1 MIVPSIDLMDGRA
14 VQLVQG
20 RRKVLDAGDPRPIA
34 ERFARV
40 GEIAVVDLDAAL
52 GRGSNAAVME
62 ELCRL
67 APCRVGGGI
76 RDRDTA
82 LEWLD
87 RGAAKVVL
95 GTAAVPEVLAALPRE
110 RMVAAL
116 DAWEGEV
123 VVKGWT
129 ERTGRTV
136 YDGMREL
143 RGLVGGFL
151 VTFVEGEGRE
161 SGFPRDEVSRLAD
174 AAGDARL
181 TVAGGI
187 TTAEEVGWL
196 DGAGAD
202 AQVGMALYRGTL
214 GLAEAFTAPLTSE
227 RADGLWPTVV
237 ADERGSTLGLAW
249 SSLESVRVAID
260 EGRGVY
266 HSRSRGLW
274 RKGSTSGA
282 TQRLV
287 DIEADCDRDALRFTV
302 RQSGAGFCHLDEW
315 TCFGPAR
322 GLTALART
330 IADRRRNPVPGS
342 LTARLLSDDAFLR
355 GKLIEEAG
363 ELGEAVGELG
373 EGVGNPG
380 EAAGGAGE
388 AAGDAAEAAAA
399 HRVVEEAADL
409 MYFLTVALERAGVGM
424 ADVERELDRR
434 SRVVSRR
441 AASAPKGAGVPGD
454 GRGAAAA
461 KRVDPAAGSRVRLR
475 RVAAA
480 DVGRRRQ
487 PAVPSEIMGPAIE
500 IIEAVRER
508 GEEAVREFARRWDGL
523 EAGGA
528 LVRTPGEMEAALTSL
543 PRAHRE
549 VLERAAGRIEHFA
562 RAQLESAA
570 PVDVAV
576 EGGRAGDRLVPVRV
590 AGCYAPGG
598 RFPLPSSVLMTAV
611 TARVAGVREVWLA
624 SPRPSRE
631 VMAAGAVAGVAGL
644 LGVGGAHAVA
654 AMAYGVPPVPRCDV
668 VAGPGNQWVTAAKLL
683 LSGVVGIDL
692 LAGPSELAVLADE
705 SGDPALI
712 AADLLAQ
719 AEHDPVALPILVTTH
734 EPLVGRVEAELER
747 QLADLPTAEVA
758 KAALRNGFAVVAPEE
773 EALRCTQEIA
783 AEHLQLHGSRA
794 TEWEA
799 RLDRFGTLFVGETVA
814 EVFGDYGAGPNHT
827 LPTGGTA
834 RFAGGLS
841 VFSFLRR
848 PTWLRLE
855 GSPATDGLARDT
867 AALARMEGLE
877 AHARAAEAR
886 LRSRPGSV
894 RASRR

>member
-40 GEIAVVDLDAAL
+40 GEVAVVDLDAAL

-76 RDRDTA
+76 RDRDAA
-82 LEWLD
+82 LDWLD

-95 GTAAVPEVLAALPRE
+95 GTAAVPEVLGALPRG
-110 RMVAAL
+110 RVVAAL

-151 VTFVEGEGRE
+151 VTFVEGEGKE
-161 SGFPRDEVSRLAD
+161 GGFPRDEVSRLAD

-196 DGAGAD
+196 DRAGAD

-237 ADERGSTLGLAW
+237 ADERGAALGLVW
-249 SSLESVRVAID
+249 SSLESVRTAID
-260 EGRGVY
+260 EGRGIY

-274 RKGSTSGA
+274 RKGATSGA

-287 DIEADCDRDALRFTV
+287 DIAADCDRDALRFTV
-302 RQSGAGFCHLDEW
+302 RQSGAGFCHRDEW

-322 GLTALART
+322 GLTALAHT
-330 IADRRRNPVPGS
+330 IADRQRSPVPGS

-363 ELGEAVGELG
+363 ELGEA
-373 EGVGNPG
+373 
-380 EAAGGAGE
+380 AGAR
-388 AAGDAAEAAAA
+388 
-399 HRVVEEAADL
+399 RVVEEAADL
-409 MYFLTVALERAGVGM
+409 MYFLNVALERAGVDM
-424 ADVERELDRR
+424 VDVERELDRR
-434 SRVVSRR
+434 SLAVSRR
-441 AASAPKGAGVPGD
+441 VASAPKGAGLPGN
-454 GRGAAAA
+454 RRAAPAT
-461 KRVDPAAGSRVRLR
+461 KRVGPAAGPHVRLR

-480 DVGRRRQ
+480 DVGRNRQ
-487 PAVPSEIMGPAIE
+487 PAVPAEIMGPALE
-500 IIEAVRER
+500 IVDAVRER
-508 GEEAVREFARRWDGL
+508 GEEAVREFAERWDGL

-528 LVRTPGEMEAALTSL
+528 LVRSPREMEAALGSL

-570 PVDVAV
+570 PVDVVVQGAEPATGWCRSAWPGATRR
-576 EGGRAGDRLVPVRV
+576 EGGSRCRR
-590 AGCYAPGG
+590 
-598 RFPLPSSVLMTAV
+598 RSS
-611 TARVAGVREVWLA
+611 
-624 SPRPSRE
+624 
-631 VMAAGAVAGVAGL
+631 
-644 LGVGGAHAVA
+644 
-654 AMAYGVPPVPRCDV
+654 
-668 VAGPGNQWVTAAKLL
+668 
-683 LSGVVGIDL
+683 
-692 LAGPSELAVLADE
+692 
-705 SGDPALI
+705 
-712 AADLLAQ
+712 
-719 AEHDPVALPILVTTH
+719 
-734 EPLVGRVEAELER
+734 
-747 QLADLPTAEVA
+747 
-758 KAALRNGFAVVAPEE
+758 
-773 EALRCTQEIA
+773 
-783 AEHLQLHGSRA
+783 
-794 TEWEA
+794 
-799 RLDRFGTLFVGETVA
+799 
-814 EVFGDYGAGPNHT
+814 
-827 LPTGGTA
+827 
-834 RFAGGLS
+834 
-841 VFSFLRR
+841 
-848 PTWLRLE
+848 
-855 GSPATDGLARDT
+855 
-867 AALARMEGLE
+867 
-877 AHARAAEAR
+877 
-886 LRSRPGSV
+886 
-894 RASRR
+894 